1 MRKVQ
6 LVSIETSQ
14 NPELTHTEISIQVAG
29 QNDGLLTTNS
39 GAKTEEIAGRL
50 PGTEDTIWHRSEV
63 KHSSNT
69 RGEGY
74 NEAQLKLIR
83 SGR

>member
-14 NPELTHTEISIQVAG
+14 NPELTHTERSIQVAG
-29 QNDGLLTTNS
+29 QNYGLLTTNL
-39 GAKTEEIAGRL
+39 GPKTEKIAGRL
-50 PGTEDTIWHRSEV
+50 PGTEDMIWHRSEG
-63 KHSSNT
+63 KHGSNT
-69 RGEGY
+69 SGEGY